1 MPFDYSIKDGKN
13 MKKTVITADSP
24 IDLSA
29 EQASRYGIEIIPL
42 HVILDSRDYLD
53 GVDITPDDIYKA
65 YNEKKILPSTSA
77 ISVAEYEAFFQRFL
91 AEGYDVVHLSLS
103 SAISS
108 THQNAKIA
116 SAEMDNVHVVDTRRL
131 STGMAVLAIKGTEM
145 VASRMGAAEIA
156 SNLTAMRDK
165 VSTSFL
171 LETLTYMNKG
181 GRCSAL
187 TVLGANILGIKPTIE
202 NLNDGSLA
210 VGKKFR
216 GRTNVVRRQY
226 IDEKLSSP
234 NIDYSRIFVDHS
246 GIDKDELMELKAYIE
261 DNYDF
266 DEVLISRA
274 GSTISTHCGPGT
286 FALMFMYN

>member
-1 MPFDYSIKDGKN
+1 

-29 EQASRYGIEIIPL
+29 EQASRYGIKIIPL
-42 HVILDSRDYLD
+42 HVILDSKDYLD
-53 GVDITPDDIYKA
+53 GVDITPDDIYRA

-77 ISVAEYEAFFQRFL
+77 ISVAEYEAFFKNFTD
-91 AEGYDVVHLSLS
+91 EGYDVVHLSLS

-116 SAEMDNVHVVDTRRL
+116 AMELANVHIVDSRRL
-131 STGMAVLAIKGTEM
+131 STGMAVLAIKGIEM
-145 VASRMGAAEIA
+145 VESGVSAAEVA
-156 SNLTAMRDK
+156 ANLTAMRDK

-202 NLNDGSLA
+202 NLNDGSLV
-210 VGKKFR
+210 VGKKYR
-216 GRTNVVRRQY
+216 GKAEAVRRQY
-226 IDEKLSSP
+226 IDEKLSTP
-234 NIDYSRIFVDHS
+234 GIDYSRIFVDHS
-246 GIDKDELMELKAYIE
+246 GIDETELDELKAYIE

-266 DEVLISRA
+266 KEVLVSRA

>member
-1 MPFDYSIKDGKN
+1 

-24 IDLSA
+24 IDLSQSQL
-29 EQASRYGIEIIPL
+29 ENYGIKVSPL
-42 HVILDSRDYLD
+42 HIILDSKDYLD
-53 GVDITPDDIYKA
+53 GIDITPDDIYAA

-77 ISVAEYEAFFQRFL
+77 ISVAEYESFFR
-91 AEGYDVVHLSLS
+91 EITDKGYSIVHLSLS

-116 SAEMDNVHVVDTRRL
+116 AMELEDVHVVDTRRL
-131 STGMAVLAIKGTEM
+131 STGMAVLAIKGVEM
-145 VASRMGAAEIA
+145 AESGMSAASIA
-156 SNLTAMRDK
+156 SNLVAMRDK
-165 VSTSFL
+165 VSTSFI

-187 TVLGANILGIKPTIE
+187 VAFGANILGIKPTIE

-210 VGKKFR
+210 VGKKYR
-216 GRTNVVRRQY
+216 GKAETVRRQY
-226 IDEKLSSP
+226 IDDKLSAP

-246 GIDKDELMELKAYIE
+246 GIEEDELNELTAYIE

-266 DEVLISRA
+266 NEVLISRA

>member
-1 MPFDYSIKDGKN
+1 MN
-13 MKKTVITADSP
+13 KTVITADSP
-24 IDLSA
+24 IDLSV
-29 EQASRYGIEIIPL
+29 EQASSYGIEIIPL
-42 HVILDSRDYLD
+42 HVILDSQDYLD

-77 ISVAEYEAFFQRFL
+77 ISVAEYETFFKKFTD
-91 AEGYDVVHLSLS
+91 EGFDVVHLSLS

-116 SAEMDNVHVVDTRRL
+116 SMEMDNVHIVDTRRL
-131 STGMAVLAIKGTEM
+131 STGMAVLAIKGIEM
-145 VASRMGAAEIA
+145 AESGMSSSEIA
-156 SNLTAMRDK
+156 SNLTALRDK

-171 LETLTYMNKG
+171 LDTLTYMNKG

-187 TVLGANILGIKPTIE
+187 AVLGANILGIKPTIE
-202 NLNDGSLA
+202 NLNDGSLV
-210 VGKKFR
+210 VGKKYR
-216 GRTNVVRRQY
+216 GKSEVVRRQY
-226 IDEKLSSP
+226 IDEKLSVP
-234 NIDYSRIFVDHS
+234 GIDYSRIFVDHS
-246 GIDKDELMELKAYIE
+246 GLDEKEVESLKAYIE

-266 DEVLISRA
+266 KEVLVSRA

>member
-1 MPFDYSIKDGKN
+1 MN
-13 MKKTVITADSP
+13 KTVITADSP

-42 HVILDSRDYLD
+42 HVILDSEDYLD
-53 GVDITPDDIYKA
+53 GVDITPDDIYRA

-77 ISVAEYEAFFQRFL
+77 ISVAEYEAFFRNFT
-91 AEGYDVVHLSLS
+91 ERGMSVVHLSLS

-108 THQNAKIA
+108 THQNARIA
-116 SAEMDNVHVVDTRRL
+116 AAELEGVYVVDTRRL
-131 STGMAVLAIKGTEM
+131 STGMAVLAIKGIEM
-145 VASRMGAAEIA
+145 LEGGASANEIA
-156 SNLTAMRDK
+156 STLTAIRDK

-171 LETLTYMNKG
+171 LDTLTYMNKG

-187 TVLGANILGIKPTIE
+187 AVLGANILGIKPSIE
-202 NLNDGSLA
+202 NLNDGSLV
-210 VGKKFR
+210 VGKKYR
-216 GRTNVVRRQY
+216 GKTDVVRRQY

-234 NIDYSRIFVDHS
+234 DIDFSRIFVDHS
-246 GIDKDELMELKAYIE
+246 GIPNDEIEELKAYIE
-261 DNYDF
+261 DNYGF
-266 DEVLISRA
+266 REVLVSRA

>member
-1 MPFDYSIKDGKN
+1 

-29 EQASRYGIEIIPL
+29 EQANSYGIKIIPL
-42 HVILDSRDYLD
+42 HVILDSQDYLD
-53 GVDITPDDIYKA
+53 GVDITPDDIYRA

-77 ISVAEYEAFFQRFL
+77 ISVAEYETFFRSFTD
-91 AEGYDVVHLSLS
+91 AGYDVVHLSLS

-108 THQNAKIA
+108 THQNARIA
-116 SAEMDNVHVVDTRRL
+116 SMELENVHIVDSRRL
-131 STGMAVLAIKGTEM
+131 STGMAVLALKGIEM
-145 VASRMGAAEIA
+145 IESGASAAEVA

-171 LETLTYMNKG
+171 LDTLTYMNKG
-181 GRCSAL
+181 GRCSTLA
-187 TVLGANILGIKPTIE
+187 VLGANILGIKPTIE
-202 NLNDGSLA
+202 NLNDGSLV
-210 VGKKFR
+210 VGKKYR
-216 GRTNVVRRQY
+216 GKSEAVRRQY

-234 NIDYSRIFVDHS
+234 GIDYSRIFVDHS
-246 GIDKDELMELKAYIE
+246 GIDAEEIEELKAYIE

-266 DEVLISRA
+266 REVLVSRA

>member
-1 MPFDYSIKDGKN
+1 MSKI
-13 MKKTVITADSP
+13 VITADSP

-29 EQASRYGIEIIPL
+29 EQATAYGIEIIPL
-42 HVILDSRDYLD
+42 HIILDCKDYLD
-53 GVDITPDDIYKA
+53 GVDITPDDIYNA

-77 ISVAEYEAFFQRFL
+77 ISVAEYETFFSGFVS
-91 AEGYDVVHLSLS
+91 EGYEVVHLSLS

-108 THQNAKIA
+108 THNNARIA
-116 SAEMDNVHVVDTRRL
+116 SMEIPGVHIVDTKRL

-145 VASRMGAAEIA
+145 VAAGMNAAEIA
-156 SNLTAMRDK
+156 ANLTAMRDK

-187 TVLGANILGIKPTIE
+187 AVLGANILGIKPTIE

-216 GRTNVVRRQY
+216 GKTSAVRRQY
-226 IDEKLSSP
+226 IDEKLSAP
-234 NIDYSRIFVDHS
+234 GIDYSRIFVDHS
-246 GIDKDELMELKAYIE
+246 GIDEDELLELKTYIE
-261 DNYDF
+261 ENYSF
-266 DEVLISRA
+266 KEVLISRA

-286 FALMFMYN
+286 FALMFMYL

>member
-1 MPFDYSIKDGKN
+1 MS
-13 MKKTVITADSP
+13 KTVITADSP

-53 GVDITPDDIYKA
+53 GVDITPDDIYEA

-77 ISVAEYEAFFQRFL
+77 ISVAEYESFFRKFTEQGFH
-91 AEGYDVVHLSLS
+91 VVHLSLS

-108 THQNAKIA
+108 THQNARIA
-116 SAEMDNVHVVDTRRL
+116 SMELENVHIVDSRRL
-131 STGMAVLAIKGTEM
+131 STGMAVLAIKGIEM
-145 VASRMGAAEIA
+145 VESGMSAAEVA
-156 SNLTAMRDK
+156 ANLTALRDK

-171 LETLTYMNKG
+171 LDTLTYMNKG

-187 TVLGANILGIKPTIE
+187 AVLGANILGIKPTIE
-202 NLNDGSLA
+202 NLNDGSLV
-210 VGKKFR
+210 VGKKYR
-216 GRTNVVRRQY
+216 GKSEAVRRQY

-234 NIDYSRIFVDHS
+234 GIDYSRIFVDHS
-246 GIDKDELMELKAYIE
+246 GLDEEEINSLKSYIE
-261 DNYDF
+261 DNYKF
-266 DEVLISRA
+266 KEVLISRA

>member
-1 MPFDYSIKDGKN
+1 

-29 EQASRYGIEIIPL
+29 EQASAYGIEIIPL
-42 HVILDSRDYLD
+42 HVILDSQDYLD
-53 GVDITPDDIYKA
+53 GVDITPDDIYRA

-77 ISVAEYEAFFQRFL
+77 ISVAEYETFFRSFTD
-91 AEGYDVVHLSLS
+91 AGYDVVHLSLS

-108 THQNAKIA
+108 THQNARIA
-116 SAEMDNVHVVDTRRL
+116 SMELENVHIVDSRRL
-131 STGMAVLAIKGTEM
+131 STGMAVLALKGIEM
-145 VASRMGAAEIA
+145 IESGASAAEVA

-171 LETLTYMNKG
+171 LDTLTYMNKG
-181 GRCSAL
+181 GRCSTLA
-187 TVLGANILGIKPTIE
+187 VLGANILGIKPTIE
-202 NLNDGSLA
+202 NLNDGSLV
-210 VGKKFR
+210 VGKKYR
-216 GRTNVVRRQY
+216 GKSEAVRRQY

-234 NIDYSRIFVDHS
+234 GIDYSRIFVDHS
-246 GIDKDELMELKAYIE
+246 GIDAEEIEELKAYIE

-266 DEVLISRA
+266 REVLVSRA

>member
-1 MPFDYSIKDGKN
+1 MSKI
-13 MKKTVITADSP
+13 VITADSP

-29 EQASRYGIEIIPL
+29 EQATAYGIEIIPL
-42 HVILDSRDYLD
+42 HIILECKDYLD
-53 GVDITPDDIYKA
+53 GVDITPDDIYKS
-65 YNEKKILPSTSA
+65 YNEKKVLPSTSA
-77 ISVAEYEAFFQRFL
+77 ISVSEYETFFSRFVS
-91 AEGYDVVHLSLS
+91 EGYDVVHLSLS

-108 THQNAKIA
+108 THNNARIA
-116 SAEMDNVHVVDTRRL
+116 SEDMPGVHIVDTRRL

-145 VASRMGAAEIA
+145 VASGMSAAEIA
-156 SNLTAMRDK
+156 SSLTAMRDK

-181 GRCSAL
+181 GRCSTLA
-187 TVLGANILGIKPTIE
+187 VLGANILGIKPTIE

-216 GRTNVVRRQY
+216 GKTSVVRRQY
-226 IDEKLSSP
+226 IDEKLSAP
-234 NIDYSRIFVDHS
+234 GIDYSRIFVDHS
-246 GIDKDELMELKAYIE
+246 GIDEDELLELKTYIE

-266 DEVLISRA
+266 KEVLISRA